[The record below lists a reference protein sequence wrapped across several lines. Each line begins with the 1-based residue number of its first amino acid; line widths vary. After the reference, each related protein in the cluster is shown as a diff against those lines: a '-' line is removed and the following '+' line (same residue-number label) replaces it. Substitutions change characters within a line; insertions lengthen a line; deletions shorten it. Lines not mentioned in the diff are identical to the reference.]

1 MAAGIEM
8 REMGEAARYQKQG
21 LGGYEEDEEVAYN
34 EVSLDRSDK
43 KP

>member
-1 MAAGIEM
+1 VAAGIEM

-21 LGGYEEDEEVAYN
+21 LGGYEEDEESAYN

>member
-1 MAAGIEM
+1 VAAGIEM

-21 LGGYEEDEEVAYN
+21 LGGYEEDDEAAYN